1 MRPEDQNLDHDAL
14 DSHAD
19 DAPLHL
25 PAEVAEEVILS
36 AGGTDAILVGGQA
49 LGIWVDLLLEPNL
62 VDTLGG
68 PVTSKDVDFFGNV
81 DLAQELADHLG
92 GQVLMP
98 DADHISTPEAA
109 IVLYERGGK
118 SYQIDIL
125 GRLAGL
131 TETEVREGW
140 IDLPYG
146 DGDDKVVVRV
156 MAPFE
161 VLRSRIAN
169 IVVLRR
175 EDAGAVRQLRISPHV
190 VEAYI
195 RQLLDARVDPENEG
209 DEDLLK
215 SLQRNTQDLI
225 RGFVTIGRSHEM
237 DRIFIDHGVDLL
249 EHTLRLSDHAGW
261 HRIFAEKQ
269 IVKPATEGIEK
280 RATRIA
286 ERERKKPGFSTPK
299 LH

>member
-1 MRPEDQNLDHDAL
+1 MRPEDQNLYPDVP

-19 DAPLHL
+19 DEPLHL

-81 DLAQELADHLG
+81 DLAQELAEHLG
-92 GQVLMP
+92 GQVVRP
-98 DADHISTPEAA
+98 DADHITTPETA

-175 EDAGAVRQLRISPHV
+175 NDAGAARQLQISPHV

-215 SLQRNTQDLI
+215 SLQRNAQDLI

-249 EHTLRLSDHAGW
+249 EHTLRLSDHPGW
-261 HRIFAEKQ
+261 HKIFAEKQ
-269 IVKPATEGIEK
+269 IVKAATEGIER

-286 ERERKKPGFSTPK
+286 ERERKNPGFSTPK
-299 LH
+299 LR